1 MSRVITNE
9 QRSKRV
15 NSIGSSDVAALFGL
29 SPYTNRMDLYLEK
42 TQRLHPDRTSSAA
55 DMGNWLEPALLDWAE
70 TGPPSLGK
78 LSRDVELRRLA
89 GPPRRMHANLDGQVL
104 ATGEPVEV
112 KTSGIEGPV
121 FGQWGDEGTGDIPE
135 YIALQVHHQMICAG
149 AGRAHVIAL
158 LGGRGFCYFTI
169 EHDAIVEEM
178 IRDTAERFWRDHVE
192 PGVPPDSDGD
202 LATMDVLKRVRRDAR
217 CVPVDPQAYA
227 AWREAREARIS
238 WEAKEEDLKRV
249 LITKLGT
256 ANCGDAGAQGG
267 VSYFRQKKTSIDAH
281 RLKIDHRAAYDAC
294 KRTTESPVLRVTKP
308 AEKETL

>member
-1 MSRVITNE
+1 MITDE
-9 QRSKRV
+9 QRSNRV

-29 SPYTNRMDLYLEK
+29 SPYTNRMGLYLEK
-42 TQRLHPDRTSSAA
+42 AGRLHPDRTSSAA
-55 DMGNWLEPALLDWAE
+55 DIGNWLEPALLNWAE
-70 TGPPSLGK
+70 SGPPRLGA
-78 LSRDVELRRLA
+78 LARDVELI
-89 GPPRRMHANLDGQVL
+89 GPPLRIHANLDGQVK
-104 ATGEPVEV
+104 ATREPVEV
-112 KTSGIEGPV
+112 KVSGIEGPV
-121 FGQWGDEGTGDIPE
+121 FGQWGDEGTGEVPSHV
-135 YIALQVHHQMICAG
+135 ALQVHHQMLCADARRG
-149 AGRAHVIAL
+149 HVVAL
-158 LGGRGFCYFTI
+158 LGGRGFCYFVI
-169 EHDAIVEEM
+169 EHDPVVLKM
-178 IRDTAERFWRDHVE
+178 ICDAAFSFWRLHVE

-217 CVPVDPQAYA
+217 CVPLDPQAYA

-249 LITKLGT
+249 LITELGT

-308 AEKETL
+308 AQKETL